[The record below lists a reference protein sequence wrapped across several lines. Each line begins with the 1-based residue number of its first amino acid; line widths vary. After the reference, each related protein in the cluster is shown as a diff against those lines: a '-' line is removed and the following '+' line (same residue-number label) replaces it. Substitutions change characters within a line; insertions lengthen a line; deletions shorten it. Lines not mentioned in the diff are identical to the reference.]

1 MSYGFELRDTTGTKV
16 VMSTD
21 NFGLMVAD
29 IFDVSPGTSGS
40 KTYPGLSWHNNV
52 YAQGISNIS
61 GSIYSRTLM
70 SHSFV
75 NITISVNGANE
86 PTISWTPHNSYTVCL
101 GGDSSDTASW
111 TQTVYSSKDSGICLG
126 GDRRP
131 DIRIIVLVG

>member
-16 VMSTD
+16 QMSTD

-29 IFDVSPGTSGS
+29 VFDVSPGTSGS
-40 KTYPGLSWHNNV
+40 RFYPELSWHNNI

-61 GSIYSRTLM
+61 GSVYSRTLT

-75 NITISVNGANE
+75 NITISVNGSNQ
-86 PTISWTPHNSYTVCL
+86 PTISWAPHNSVTTCL
-101 GGDSSDTASW
+101 GGDNDDSTAWSK
-111 TQTVYSSKDSGICLG
+111 TNYSHKHSGFCLG
-126 GDRRP
+126 GDKRP